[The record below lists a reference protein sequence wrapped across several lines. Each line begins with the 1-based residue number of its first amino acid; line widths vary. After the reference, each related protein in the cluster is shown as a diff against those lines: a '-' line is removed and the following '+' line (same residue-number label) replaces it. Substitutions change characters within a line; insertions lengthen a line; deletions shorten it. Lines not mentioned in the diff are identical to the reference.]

1 MERPIE
7 INYTSD
13 PETNE
18 KLYRIS
24 VFISIPDN
32 KDIDIKHHLVTE
44 YKKKANVVDKL
55 IERLN
60 EY

>member
-1 MERPIE
+1 MNRPIE
-7 INYTSD
+7 INYTSA

-32 KDIDIKHHLVTE
+32 KDIDIKHHLVAE
-44 YKKKANVVDKL
+44 YKKANIVDKL